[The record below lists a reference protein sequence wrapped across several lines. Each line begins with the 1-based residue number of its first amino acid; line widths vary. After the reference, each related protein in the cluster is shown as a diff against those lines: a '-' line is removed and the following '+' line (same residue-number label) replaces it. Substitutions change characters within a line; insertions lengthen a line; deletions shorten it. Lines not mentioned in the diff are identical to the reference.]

1 MGRKVGVGFN
11 HPMVLGG
18 RCQHD
23 WRKFYAFA
31 RRLTGIRAKR
41 RHWQTVP
48 GGLVETLRTYRR
60 P

>member
-18 RCQHD
+18 RCQH
-23 WRKFYAFA
+23 
-31 RRLTGIRAKR
+31 
-41 RHWQTVP
+41 HWQTVP